1 MAPKVIPSTYTFIF
15 AAVAG
20 LALGGL
26 LSLVFGRL
34 AVPAGSFQYTV
45 FGIGIGQLLANVM
58 LTAIIGAVVFMGYVS
73 MIVQDTAF
81 PSAHPW
87 LFLLETI
94 IVGVLPASIIYV
106 ITDIRDNGKLD
117 LTSLN
122 RDFVLLAAKFAI
134 FHLLFQFSGLYTYM
148 LGSRN

>member
-1 MAPKVIPSTYTFIF
+1 MAGKPRVIPSTYTFVI
-15 AAVAG
+15 ATIIG

-26 LSLVFGRL
+26 LSLLFGRL
-34 AVPAGSFQYTV
+34 AVPADTV
-45 FGIGIGQLLANVM
+45 FGISIGELIANVV
-58 LTAIIGAVVFMGYVS
+58 LVAVVGGIVFLGYVS
-73 MIVQDTAF
+73 MVVKDTAF
-81 PSAHPW
+81 PYAHPW

-94 IVGVLPASIIYV
+94 IVGFLPASIIYV

-122 RDFVLLAAKFAI
+122 REFVLLAAKFGV

-148 LGSRN
+148 LG

>member
-1 MAPKVIPSTYTFIF
+1 MAPRVIPSTYTFIF

-26 LSLVFGRL
+26 LSLIFGRL
-34 AVPAGSFQYTV
+34 AVPAGSLQYTV
-45 FGIGIGQLLANVM
+45 FGIGIGQLLANIM
-58 LTAIIGAVVFMGYVS
+58 LMAIIGAVVFLGYVS
-73 MIVQDTAF
+73 MVVQDTAF

-87 LFLLETI
+87 LFPLETI
-94 IVGVLPASIIYV
+94 IVGFLPASIIYV

-122 RDFVLLAAKFAI
+122 RDFVLLAAKFAV
-134 FHLLFQFSGLYTYM
+134 FHLLFQFSGLYTYTI
-148 LGSRN
+148 GR

>member
-1 MAPKVIPSTYTFIF
+1 MAKPRVIPSTYTFVF
-15 AAVAG
+15 AAVVG

-26 LSLVFGRL
+26 LSLIFGRL
-34 AVPAGSFQYTV
+34 AVPAGTLQSAV
-45 FGIGIGQLLANVM
+45 FGISIGELIANVV
-58 LTAIIGAVVFMGYVS
+58 LVAIIGGIVFLGYVS
-73 MIVQDTAF
+73 MVVQDTAF
-81 PSAHPW
+81 PTAHPW

-94 IVGVLPASIIYV
+94 IVGFLPASIIYV

-122 RDFVLLAAKFAI
+122 REFVLLAAKFAV

-148 LGSRN
+148 LGSS

>member
-1 MAPKVIPSTYTFIF
+1 MAPKVLPNTYTFIF

-34 AVPAGSFQYTV
+34 AVPAGSLQYTI

-58 LTAIIGAVVFMGYVS
+58 LTAIIGAIVFLGYVS

-81 PSAHPW
+81 PAAHPW
-87 LFLLETI
+87 LFLLETV
-94 IVGVLPASIIYV
+94 IVGFLPASIIYV

-117 LTSLN
+117 LTALN

-148 LGSRN
+148 LGR

>member
-1 MAPKVIPSTYTFIF
+1 MPARVIPSTYTFIF

-26 LSLVFGRL
+26 LSLVFGRV
-34 AVPAGSFQYTV
+34 AVPAGTLQSSI
-45 FGIGIGQLLANVM
+45 FGISVGELLANVM
-58 LTAIIGAVVFMGYVS
+58 LTAIIGAIVFLGYVS
-73 MIVQDTAF
+73 MVVQDTTF
-81 PSAHPW
+81 PSEHPW
-87 LFLLETI
+87 LFILETI
-94 IVGVLPASIIYV
+94 IVGFLPASIIYV

-122 RDFVLLAAKFAI
+122 RDFVLLAAKFAV

-148 LGSRN
+148 LG